1 MREVSDIDK
10 ACMISYRLK
19 LAKVSRILS
28 KGILVLHSI
37 NVLSEPTEMIYKC
50 LNYKTATMLTCTII
64 WTINRGLPNVTCKFN
79 QPVFSQTEHLN
90 DLLIQLG
97 PNAEADNIFSNV
109 TRSF

>member
-37 NVLSEPTEMIYKC
+37 NVLSEPTEMIYK
-50 LNYKTATMLTCTII
+50 
-64 WTINRGLPNVTCKFN
+64 
-79 QPVFSQTEHLN
+79 
-90 DLLIQLG
+90 
-97 PNAEADNIFSNV
+97 
-109 TRSF
+109 